1 METVVN
7 EIRVFE
13 GFAGYGGASFGLKR
27 ANIKHKVIGFSEND
41 KWASAIFQLNH
52 PNVRALGDITTID
65 ETELEDFDF
74 FTGGFPCQPFSSA
87 GLGKGENDTRG
98 TLFHDILRICRFKR
112 PAHILLENVKGLLT
126 KRHKTTLSTILGSLE
141 DLGYRVGY
149 KLLNTRDYGIPQNR
163 ERVWIY
169 ATLNPE
175 VDPNLVFDLPK
186 KEAPHLKYFLDRKPD
201 AGLYKNHKQIARLE
215 EVTGVQLLAKE
226 PLCFDVYNRKIRTDG
241 TCITITEPHH
251 NGMRIVEPI
260 KGDNPWVRKLSIQ
273 EHYRLMG
280 FADGEFKFGDF
291 SYQQLCKRAGN
302 GWDINVVSLLLENIF
317 PEHVARQ
324 SHNKV

>member
-1 METVVN
+1 MDKAIN
-7 EIRVFE
+7 EIKVFE

-27 ANIKHKVIGFSEND
+27 ANIKHRVIGFSEND
-41 KWASAIFQLNH
+41 KWASAIFRLNH
-52 PNVRALGDITTID
+52 PDVPALGDITMID
-65 ETELEDFDF
+65 ETKLEDFDF

-87 GLGKGENDTRG
+87 GLGKGEKDTRG
-98 TLFHDILRICRFKR
+98 TLFHDILRICRYKR

-149 KLLNTRDYGIPQNR
+149 KLLNTKDYGIPQNR

-169 ATLNPE
+169 ATLNPDVE
-175 VDPNLVFDLPK
+175 PDLVFDIPK
-186 KEAPHLKYFLDRKPD
+186 KDAPHLKKFLDRKPD
-201 AGLYKNHKQIARLE
+201 SALYKNHNQIARLE
-215 EVTGVQLLAKE
+215 EVTGVQLLAEE

-251 NGMRIVEPI
+251 NGMRIVEPK
-260 KGDNPWVRKLSIQ
+260 KGDKPWVRKLSIQ

-280 FADGEFKFGDF
+280 FTDGEFEFGDF

-302 GWDINVVSLLLENIF
+302 GWDINVVASLLRNIF
-317 PEHVARQ
+317 PEHITRP
-324 SHNKV
+324 